1 MVSYSRRVVV
11 GWFYAILTGTAGAGN
26 AARVSGTGLLGQH
39 LGPSIEPEPPVWEGI
54 REGMGLVL

>member
-11 GWFYAILTGTAGAGN
+11 GWFYTILTDTAGAGN
-26 AARVSGTGLLGQH
+26 AARVSGTGVPGQH
-39 LGPSIEPEPPVWEGI
+39 LGPSIEPPVWESI